1 MLQGSL
7 PDACLAVLRNCAC
20 NALAL
25 QECHEMLTAGMLEK
39 FPAMSGIWLTDMDVE
54 QLACVTEEGVC
65 VAQLQQFHNALLE
78 QLQTLAAGVKLGNT
92 T

>member
-7 PDACLAVLRNCAC
+7 PDACFAMLKKCAH

-25 QECHEMLTAGMLEK
+25 QDCHEMLTAGMLEK
-39 FPAMSGIWLTDMDVE
+39 LRAMSGIFFKDMDVE
-54 QLACVTEEGVC
+54 QLACATEEGVC
-65 VAQLQQFHNALLE
+65 AAQLQQFHNALLE
-78 QLQTLAAGVKLGNT
+78 QLQILAAGVKLGDT

>member
-7 PDACLAVLRNCAC
+7 PDACFAVLRKCAR

-25 QECHEMLTAGMLEK
+25 QHCHEMLTAGMLEQL
-39 FPAMSGIWLTDMDVE
+39 PAVSGIFFAIMDVE
-54 QLACVTEEGVC
+54 QLACATEEDVC
-65 VAQLQQFHNALLE
+65 AAQLQQFHNALLE
-78 QLQTLAAGVKLGNT
+78 QLQILAAGVKLGVT

>member
-1 MLQGSL
+1 MLQDSL
-7 PDACLAVLRNCAC
+7 PDACLAVLRKCAY

-25 QECHEMLTAGMLEK
+25 QECHEMLTAGVLENL
-39 FPAMSGIWLTDMDVE
+39 PAVSGNLFTDMDTE

-65 VAQLQQFHNALLE
+65 AAQLQQFHNALLE
-78 QLQTLAAGVKLGNT
+78 QLQTLAAGVKSGNT